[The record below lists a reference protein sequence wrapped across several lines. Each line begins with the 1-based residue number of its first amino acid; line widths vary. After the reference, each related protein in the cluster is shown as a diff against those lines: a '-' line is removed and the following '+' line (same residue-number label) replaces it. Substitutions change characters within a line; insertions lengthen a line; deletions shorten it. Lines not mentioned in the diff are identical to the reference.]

1 MTGMKLQSRKN
12 KDEAEKPFW
21 ISFTD
26 LMTAMMVLFLL
37 TMTISLLIVTRAISE
52 GVSER
57 DKDIKE
63 IMERIMV
70 VAKDF
75 PGIEIHGTKINF
87 GERAKFETD
96 SHQLTQ
102 VQARYL
108 REFLPKVL
116 QVAKSDIGNKW
127 IKRIIIEGY
136 ADKRGTY
143 LHNLNL
149 SLQRSERVLC
159 VLLANPEKGEPPL
172 SAEDRLLI
180 TKLFLV
186 GGLSF
191 NSVKE
196 SLEASRRIELKLEFL
211 EVGEKHPE
219 NNISLDSDQICP
231 LD

>member
-1 MTGMKLQSRKN
+1 MPGMRLQSRKN

-52 GVSER
+52 GVSQR

-63 IMERIMV
+63 IMESIMV

-149 SLQRSERVLC
+149 SIQRSERVLC
-159 VLLANPEKGEPPL
+159 VLLANPEKGESPL

-191 NSVKE
+191 NSVKD

-219 NNISLDSDQICP
+219 TNISLDSDQICP